1 MELKGTLQSKKGYL
15 YAVIGY
21 KDEAGKQKYKWY
33 ATGLKAV
40 SYTHLFTLSL
50 IFKYSSYLSSL
61 SSNK

>member
-33 ATGLKAV
+33 ATGLKERGEQKG
-40 SYTHLFTLSL
+40 SKRNSCSKNTG
-50 IFKYSSYLSSL
+50 I
-61 SSNK
+61 

>member
-33 ATGLKAV
+33 ATGLKERGNQKG
-40 SYTHLFTLSL
+40 SKRNSCSKNTG
-50 IFKYSSYLSSL
+50 I
-61 SSNK
+61 